1 LHSNDYAPN
10 RFDLAE
16 AEIRRSR
23 VELNAE
29 QLKKSGFDAVIDKT
43 FSVAAPDHP
52 QSRLQLKLIE
62 VKSRPAPPGFEQ
74 FSLLFQGAAEPL
86 LSQGTYIFA
95 HADLGELPLFIVP
108 VGKSSTGIQYE
119 VCISRSTEH
128 D

>member
-1 LHSNDYAPN
+1 LRSNNCALN
-10 RFDLAE
+10 RVDFAE
-16 AEIRRSR
+16 PKNRRSR

-29 QLKKSGFDAVIDKT
+29 QLKKSGFDAVIDSA
-43 FSVAAPDHP
+43 FFVAAPDHP
-52 QSRLQLKLIE
+52 ESRLQVKLIE

-74 FSLLFQGAAEPL
+74 FSLLFQGTAEPL

-95 HADLGELPLFIVP
+95 HADIGELPLFAVP
-108 VGKSSTGIQYE
+108 VGKGLAGVQYE

>member
-1 LHSNDYAPN
+1 M
-10 RFDLAE
+10 
-16 AEIRRSR
+16 
-23 VELNAE
+23 ELNAE
-29 QLKKSGFDAVIDKT
+29 QLKKSGFDAVIDNA

-52 QSRLQLKLIE
+52 QSCIEVKLIE

-74 FSLLFQGAAEPL
+74 FSLLFQGAADPL

-95 HADLGELPLFIVP
+95 HADLGELPLFAVP
-108 VGKSSTGIQYE
+108 VGKGSAGVQYE